1 MKKQDFLF
9 IILVVVVFLPFF
21 LSDAVYDWYK
31 SFNAEHGMVMSFL
44 KFAILSSLGEVLG
57 LRISA
62 GVYKPERLWYY
73 SAHGGMGHTWYGYQC
88 RYDYLFKRCAA
99 VHGVYGNG
107 KCCRNVYK

>member
-31 SFNAEHGMVMSFL
+31 SFNAAHGMVMSFL

-62 GVYKPERLWYY
+62 GVYNRKGFGIIPRMVVW
-73 SAHGGMGHTWYGYQC
+73 GITRYGYQC
-88 RYDYLFKRCAA
+88 CYDYLFKRCAQFMEI
-99 VHGVYGNG
+99 YGNG

>member
-31 SFNAEHGMVMSFL
+31 SFNAAHGMVMSFL

-62 GVYKPERLWYY
+62 GVYNGRASVLFRAW
-73 SAHGGMGHTWYGYQC
+73 WYGAYSVWVSMP
-88 RYDYLFKRCAA
+88 L
-99 VHGVYGNG
+99 
-107 KCCRNVYK
+107 

>member
-31 SFNAEHGMVMSFL
+31 SFNAEHGMVMSFVQVCHSV
-44 KFAILSSLGEVLG
+44 FVG
-57 LRISA
+57 RSA
-62 GVYKPERLWYY
+62 GITNKCGSIQPERLWYY